1 MINLSMN
8 ITLLVSIMNTYLR
21 SKYSSLEILC
31 DKEDIDY
38 LELLTKLEANDYY
51 FDENQNQIKCLTTKS
66 STRWKRLNYFSW

>member
-51 FDENQNQIKCLTTKS
+51 FDENQNQIKQK
-66 STRWKRLNYFSW
+66 